1 MAALPGPARPTMICM
16 RASDLP
22 AVAPRTA
29 SQHPIS
35 LSSIRPATCSS
46 IERSEV
52 PRCPPNGPTID
63 GRMGSPVRFRRG
75 APQGDD
81 QRKRWSSWRSG
92 AAGRGRPVVFSLPV
106 GGWGCAD
113 EEHFPCLKVLVTEEP
128 APALRCSWRSFSAR
142 AMNLIFRRIRAVVG
156 AADIGRPARSKS
168 SGREELDRGC

>member
-1 MAALPGPARPTMICM
+1 M
-16 RASDLP
+16 
-22 AVAPRTA
+22 V
-29 SQHPIS
+29 
-35 LSSIRPATCSS
+35 
-46 IERSEV
+46 
-52 PRCPPNGPTID
+52 
-63 GRMGSPVRFRRG
+63 RMGSPVRFRRG

-142 AMNLIFRRIRAVVG
+142 AMNLTFRRIRAVVG
-156 AADIGRPARSKS
+156 PQILGDLTDRRVVAC
-168 SGREELDRGC
+168 EELDRGC